1 MSKKKYYKLHD
12 CASLGLY
19 SVMGYLCMLGVLGC
33 IIGISRMKCRKE
45 HREHEEE
52 DFEYFILAHTKPWGD
67 SLE

>member
-1 MSKKKYYKLHD
+1 
-12 CASLGLY
+12 
-19 SVMGYLCMLGVLGC
+19 MGYLCMLGVLGC